1 MFSRFRN
8 FISRH
13 KRKFII
19 TGVVF
24 AAGGVALHY
33 ARKKLLEFQ
42 EAQAREFI
50 EKTRRIQHFES
61 TERTCNQAIH
71 NLFPSVLEVITK
83 LYDTNVILQELREKS
98 RDLTT
103 VQKIDL
109 WDQLLVKSFTRI
121 VTLVYSS
128 TLLVISLRV
137 QLNIL
142 AGFIYKEIDKD
153 EKTITQEIQNN
164 YLSFIQHFLKD
175 GIRDLALIIRNNTDR
190 ILKKYDFK
198 QKLDLSELEQIF
210 WSIQMAVNQSLE
222 QSDDKNL
229 VKILLPSEDAIHG
242 DNLLQKLLSETM
254 DMIETD
260 EVFSILTSHLGLGFS
275 AITDEIANFFS
286 STISNDSQNN
296 NDEKRN
302 GITQDTTLINITQ
315 VKVPLA
321 KLIPIIDGLAPKTV
335 NEKPLSTNLLNILI
349 NSDKIK
355 MLGANTYE
363 VFCQ

>member
-1 MFSRFRN
+1 MFSTFRN
-8 FISRH
+8 FVSRH
-13 KRKFII
+13 KRKFI

-83 LYDTNVILQELREKS
+83 LYDTNTILQELREKS

-153 EKTITQEIQNN
+153 EKTISQDIQNN

-175 GIRDLALIIRNNTDR
+175 GIRDLALIIRNSTER
-190 ILKKYDFK
+190 CLKKYDFK

-229 VKILLPSEDAIHG
+229 VKILIPSEDAIYG
-242 DNLLQKLLSETM
+242 DSLLQKLLTETI
-254 DMIETD
+254 DMLESD
-260 EVFSILTSHLGLGFS
+260 EVFIILTYHLGLGFS
-275 AITDEIANFFS
+275 TTTDEIANFFS
-286 STISNDSQNN
+286 STTNN
-296 NDEKRN
+296 NNSQKNNEENRN
-302 GITQDTTLINITQ
+302 ETTQDTTLINITQ
-315 VKVPLA
+315 LKVPLA

-335 NEKPLSTNLLNILI
+335 NETPLSSNLLNMLI